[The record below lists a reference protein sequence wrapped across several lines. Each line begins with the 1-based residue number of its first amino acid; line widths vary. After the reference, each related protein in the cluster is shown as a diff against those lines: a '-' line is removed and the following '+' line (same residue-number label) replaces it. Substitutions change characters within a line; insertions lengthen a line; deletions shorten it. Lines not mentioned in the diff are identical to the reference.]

1 MESVDFARSQE
12 AANIINAWCANV
24 TKNHIKDVVSPGL
37 YYCSFLTFCEELSID
52 LFVIYDWEYID
63 DVAHA
68 VIMLINTVY
77 FNGIWSEPFVENDA
91 DAQIFWLNSK
101 TKTGNFYYGESIELD
116 AKMLRLPYKVNL
128 GVFCLNSDRK

>member
-1 MESVDFARSQE
+1 M
-12 AANIINAWCANV
+12 
-24 TKNHIKDVVSPGL
+24 
-37 YYCSFLTFCEELSID
+37 
-52 LFVIYDWEYID
+52 IYDWEYID
-63 DVAHA
+63 DVGHA

-101 TKTGNFYYGESIELD
+101 AISTAPFMTKTGNFYYGESIELD

-128 GVFCLNSDRK
+128 GVLCLNSDRK